1 MFLRSWLPGPLLG
14 VLFCATPASSP
25 VPSAEPEAP
34 AQQAAR
40 PTLLVFIT
48 VDQMRADYLDK
59 WKSQFTGGLK
69 RLVDGGALFTNAH
82 QDHAITETA
91 PGHASTMSGRFPRS
105 TGIARNLAG
114 VNDSTPL
121 LGGGRGLGA
130 SPARFRGTTLTDWL
144 TTADPRT
151 RALSVSFKDRGAI
164 LPIGRSKQEVYWY
177 SFPGIFTTSRWYR
190 DSLPDWV
197 NAYNASYPERYAG
210 RVWNLLL
217 PESAYPEP
225 DSVPIESGGRSFRF
239 PYALSVS
246 SDTAA
251 VQILSFPFLD
261 EATAGLAL
269 KGLEILGLGR
279 GPQTDVLAISFS
291 ATDLI
296 GHRWGPD
303 SRELHD
309 QVVRLDRTIGV
320 FLDSLFK
327 LRDAGKVIVALTA
340 DHGVTPFPELSQSR
354 YNPPP
359 IRVNLRPAMAAT
371 RAVLAA
377 GGVDTLAAELES
389 GSLVID
395 RVAGMT
401 PALINA
407 SADSFVAV
415 ARRIPGVM
423 RAERFSELSKHDL
436 GKDPIARRWLN
447 MYSPDVP
454 AEAIVV
460 LTPGSTRVEFS
471 IAMHGSPLDDDSHV
485 PILFY
490 GAPFKPGRYPAFAR
504 TVDIAPT
511 LAQVLGVT
519 PAEPLDGRVLT
530 AAIK

>member
-1 MFLRSWLPGPLLG
+1 MLLSRFLPLLG
-14 VLFCATPASSP
+14 VLFCATPAGSP
-25 VPSAEPEAP
+25 MAGAPPEKP
-34 AQQAAR
+34 ELQATQ

-82 QDHAITETA
+82 HDHAITETA
-91 PGHASTMSGRFPRS
+91 PGHATTMSGRFPRS
-105 TGIARNLAG
+105 TGISRNLAG

-121 LGGGRGLGA
+121 VAGAQGLGA

-144 TTADPRT
+144 TTANPKT
-151 RALSVSFKDRGAI
+151 HALSVSYKDRGAI
-164 LPIGRSKQEVYWY
+164 LPIGRSKQDVYWY
-177 SFPGIFTTSRWYR
+177 SPSGIFTTSRWYR
-190 DSLPDWV
+190 DSLPAWV
-197 NAYNASYPERYAG
+197 TTYNATYAKRYAG

-217 PESAYPEP
+217 PENAYPEP
-225 DSVPIESGGRSFRF
+225 DSVPVEGNGRFFQF
-239 PYALSVS
+239 PYRLSAS
-246 SDTAA
+246 PDTASR
-251 VQILSFPFLD
+251 QIPSTPFLD

-269 KGLEILGLGR
+269 VGLETLGLGKDA
-279 GPQTDVLAISFS
+279 QTDILAISFS

-309 QVVRLDRTIGV
+309 QVLRLDKTIGV

-327 LRDAGKVIVALTA
+327 LRDSAKVIIALTS
-340 DHGVTPFPELSQSR
+340 DHGVTPFPELSQTR

-359 IRVNLRPAMAAT
+359 MRVNIRPAMTAA

-377 GGVDTLAAELES
+377 GKVDTMAAELES
-389 GSLVID
+389 GSLVIE
-395 RVAGMT
+395 RVTGMT
-401 PALINA
+401 PALVNA

-423 RAERFSELSKHDL
+423 RAERFSELSQHNL

-447 MYSPDVP
+447 MYGPEVP

-460 LTPGSTRVEFS
+460 LTPGSTRIELS

-490 GAPFKPGRYPAFAR
+490 GAPFKPGRYSAFVR

-511 LAQVLGVT
+511 LAQVLHVT
-519 PAEPLDGRVLT
+519 PAEPLDGRPLT

>member
-1 MFLRSWLPGPLLG
+1 MILSRFVPLLG
-14 VLFCATPASSP
+14 LLFCATPASSP
-25 VPSAEPEAP
+25 VPSADAGAP
-34 AQQAAR
+34 PPQAAK

-105 TGIARNLAG
+105 TGISRNLAG

-121 LGGGRGLGA
+121 LADAAGLGA

-144 TTADPRT
+144 TTADART
-151 RALSVSFKDRGAI
+151 HALSVSYKDRGAI
-164 LPIGRSKQEVYWY
+164 LPIGRSKQDVYWY
-177 SFPGIFTTSRWYR
+177 SPSGIFTTSKWYR
-190 DSLPDWV
+190 DTLPAWV
-197 NAYNASYPERYAG
+197 TNYNATYGERYAG
-210 RVWNLLL
+210 RVWTPLL
-217 PESAYPEP
+217 PLSAYPEP
-225 DSVPIESGGRSFRF
+225 DSVPVEGNGRFFQF
-239 PYALSVS
+239 PYALSAS
-246 SDTAA
+246 PDT
-251 VQILSFPFLD
+251 VRRQLPNTPFLD

-269 KGLEILGLGR
+269 VGLEALGIGK
-279 GPQTDVLAISFS
+279 GPETDVLAVSFS

-309 QVVRLDRTIGV
+309 QILRLDRTIGG
-320 FLDSLFK
+320 FLDSLYK
-327 LRDAGKVIVALTA
+327 LRDSARIIIALTA
-340 DHGVTPFPELSQSR
+340 DHGVTPFPELSQTR

-359 IRVNLRPAMAAT
+359 LRVNLRPAMAAA
-371 RAVLAA
+371 RAVLFA
-377 GGVDTLAAELES
+377 GKVDTLAAQLES

-395 RVAGMT
+395 RVSGLT

-415 ARRIPGVM
+415 ARRIPGVA
-423 RAERFSELSKHDL
+423 RAERFSELSRHDL
-436 GKDPIARRWLN
+436 GKEAIARRWLN
-447 MYSPDVP
+447 MYGPDVP

-460 LTPGSTRVEFS
+460 LTPGSYRVEFT

-490 GAPFKPGRYPAFAR
+490 GAPFKPGRYPAFVR

-519 PAEPLDGRVLT
+519 PTEPLDGRALT

>member
-1 MFLRSWLPGPLLG
+1 MFLSRFLPLAGL
-14 VLFCATPASSP
+14 LFCATPSSSP
-25 VPSAEPEAP
+25 VPSAQAEAP
-34 AQQAAR
+34 APQATK

-59 WKSQFTGGLK
+59 WKSQFSSGLK
-69 RLVDGGALFTNAH
+69 RLVDGGALFTNGY

-105 TGIARNLAG
+105 TGIARNLEG

-121 LGGGRGLGA
+121 VANAAGLGA

-144 TTADPRT
+144 TSADPKT

-164 LPIGRSKQEVYWY
+164 LMIGRSKQDVYWY
-177 SFPGIFTTSRWYR
+177 SPSGIFTTSKWYR
-190 DSLPDWV
+190 DSLPAWV
-197 NAYNASYPERYAG
+197 TAYNATYGKRYAG
-210 RVWNLLL
+210 RVWTLLL

-225 DSVPIESGGRSFRF
+225 DSVPIEGNGRLFQF
-239 PYALSVS
+239 PYPLSAS
-246 SDTAA
+246 PDT
-251 VQILSFPFLD
+251 VTRQLPNTPFLD

-269 KGLEILGLGR
+269 VGLEALGLGK
-279 GPQTDVLAISFS
+279 GPQTDVLAVSFS

-309 QVVRLDRTIGV
+309 QVLRLDRTIGA
-320 FLDSLFK
+320 FIDSLYH
-327 LRDAGKVIVALTA
+327 LRDSTRIIFALTA

-359 IRVNLRPAMAAT
+359 VRVALRPAITAA

-377 GGVDTLAAELES
+377 AKVDTLAVQLES
-389 GSLVID
+389 GSLMID

-415 ARRIPGVM
+415 ARRIPGVA
-423 RAERFSELSKHDL
+423 RAERFSELTKHDL
-436 GKDPIARRWLN
+436 GKDAIARRWLN
-447 MYSPDVP
+447 MYGPDVP

-460 LTPGSTRVEFS
+460 LTPGSYRVEFG
-471 IAMHGSPLDDDSHV
+471 IAMHGSPSDDDSHV

-490 GAPFKPGRYPAFAR
+490 GAPFKPGRYPAFVR

-511 LAQVLGVT
+511 LAQVLGVV
-519 PAEPLDGRVLT
+519 PAEPLDGRALT

>member
-1 MFLRSWLPGPLLG
+1 MRLRPYLTGPLLS

-25 VPSAEPEAP
+25 APLAQAEAP
-34 AQQAAR
+34 ARQAGR

-59 WKSQFTGGLK
+59 WKSQFTGGIK

-121 LGGGRGLGA
+121 LGGGRGPGA

-177 SFPGIFTTSRWYR
+177 SHPGIFTTSRWYR
-190 DSLPDWV
+190 ESLPDWV
-197 NAYNASYPERYAG
+197 KAYNASYPKRYAG

-225 DSVPIESGGRSFRF
+225 DSVPIESSGRFFRF
-239 PYALSVS
+239 PYSLSAG

-251 VQILSFPFLD
+251 AQLPTFPFLD
-261 EATAGLAL
+261 DVTAGLAL
-269 KGLEILGLGR
+269 KGLETLGLGK
-279 GPQTDVLAISFS
+279 GPQTDVVAISFS

-309 QVVRLDRTIGV
+309 QVLRLDRTIGV

-327 LRDAGKVIVALTA
+327 LRDSGSVIIALTA
-340 DHGVTPFPELSQSR
+340 DHGVTSFPELSQSR
-354 YNPPP
+354 STPPP
-359 IRVNLRPAMAAT
+359 VRVNLRPAMSAA
-371 RAVLAA
+371 RAVLST
-377 GGVDTLAAELES
+377 GRVDTMAVELES
-389 GSLVID
+389 GSLIIN
-395 RVAGMT
+395 RIAGMT

-415 ARRIPGVM
+415 ARRIPGVL
-423 RAERFSELSKHDL
+423 RAERFSELSTHDL
-436 GKDPIARRWLN
+436 GTDPIARRWLN
-447 MYSPDVP
+447 MYGPDVP

-460 LTPGSTRVEFS
+460 LTPGSTRVEFTV
-471 IAMHGSPLDDDSHV
+471 AMHGSPHDDDSHV

-490 GAPFKPGRYPAFAR
+490 GAPFRPGRYDEFVR

-519 PAEPLDGRVLT
+519 PSEPLDGRPLT
-530 AAIK
+530 EAIK

>member
-1 MFLRSWLPGPLLG
+1 MLLRSLLSAPLLAA
-14 VLFCATPASSP
+14 LFCATPASSP
-25 VPSAEPEAP
+25 VSTAQPEAP
-34 AQQAAR
+34 AAQATK

-91 PGHASTMSGRFPRS
+91 PGHASVMSGRFPKN
-105 TGIARNLAG
+105 TGIARNLEG

-121 LGGGRGLGA
+121 LANAMGLGA

-144 TTADPRT
+144 TSANSAT

-164 LPIGRSKQEVYWY
+164 LTIGRSKQEVYWY
-177 SFPGIFTTSRWYR
+177 SPSGIFTTSRWYR
-190 DSLPDWV
+190 DTLPTWV
-197 NAYNASYPERYAG
+197 TTYNAAYPKRYAG
-210 RVWNLLL
+210 KVWNPLL
-217 PESAYPEP
+217 PLSAYPEP
-225 DSVPIESGGRSFRF
+225 DSVPVEGGGRFFQF
-239 PYALSVS
+239 PYSLSENP
-246 SDTAA
+246 DTASR
-251 VQILSFPFLD
+251 QIPNTPFLD
-261 EATAGLAL
+261 DATAGLAL
-269 KGLEILGLGR
+269 VGLEALGLGK

-309 QVVRLDRTIGV
+309 QVIRLDRLIGT
-320 FLDSLFK
+320 FIDSLYK
-327 LRDAGKVIVALTA
+327 LRDSTRIIFALTG
-340 DHGVTPFPELSQSR
+340 DHGVTPFPELSQTR

-359 IRVNLRPAMAAT
+359 VRVNLRPAMAAA

-377 GGVDTLAAELES
+377 GKVDTLAAQLES

-423 RAERFSELSKHDL
+423 RAERFSELSKYDL

-447 MYSPDVP
+447 MYGPNVP

-460 LTPGSTRVEFS
+460 LTKGSTRVEFA
-471 IAMHGSPLDDDSHV
+471 IAMHGSPHDDDSHV

-490 GAPFKPGRYPAFAR
+490 GAPFKPGRYPAFTR

-519 PAEPLDGRVLT
+519 PSEPLDGRVLT
-530 AAIK
+530 AAIR

>member
-1 MFLRSWLPGPLLG
+1 MFLYRFSPLLAA
-14 VLFCATPASSP
+14 LFCAPPAHSPAPPAPAETPAR
-25 VPSAEPEAP
+25 
-34 AQQAAR
+34 QATKA
-40 PTLLVFIT
+40 TLMVFIT
-48 VDQMRADYLDK
+48 VDQMREDYLDK

-69 RLVDGGALFTNAH
+69 RLVDGGAFFTNGH

-105 TGIARNLAG
+105 TGISRNLEG

-121 LGGGRGLGA
+121 LGNVAGLGA

-144 TTADPRT
+144 TSANPAT
-151 RALSVSFKDRGAI
+151 RALSVSYKDRGAI
-164 LPIGRSKQEVYWY
+164 LPIGRSKQDVYWY
-177 SFPGIFTTSRWYR
+177 SPSGVFTTSKWYR
-190 DSLPDWV
+190 DSLPAWV
-197 NAYNASYPERYAG
+197 TAYNATYAKRYAG
-210 RVWNLLL
+210 RVWTPLL
-217 PESAYPEP
+217 PLSAYPEP
-225 DSVPIESGGRSFRF
+225 DSVPVEGNGRFFQF
-239 PYALSVS
+239 PYSLSAS
-246 SDTAA
+246 PDTASR
-251 VQILSFPFLD
+251 QIPSTPFLD

-269 KGLEILGLGR
+269 VGLEALGLGK
-279 GPQTDVLAISFS
+279 GPQTDVLAVSFS

-309 QVVRLDRTIGV
+309 QVLRLDRTIGA
-320 FLDSLFK
+320 FLDSLYK
-327 LRDAGKVIVALTA
+327 LRDSSRIIIALTA
-340 DHGVTPFPELSQSR
+340 DHGVTPFPELSQTR

-359 IRVNLRPAMAAT
+359 VRVSLRPAMVAA

-377 GGVDTLAAELES
+377 AKVDTLAVQLES

-395 RVAGMT
+395 RVTGMT
-401 PALINA
+401 PALVNA

-415 ARRIPGVM
+415 ARRIPGVA

-436 GKDPIARRWLN
+436 GKDFIARRWLN
-447 MYSPDVP
+447 MYGPGVP

-460 LTPGSTRVEFS
+460 LTPGSYRVEFT
-471 IAMHGSPLDDDSHV
+471 IAMHGSPYDDDSHV

-511 LAQVLGVT
+511 LAQVLGIT
-519 PAEPLDGRVLT
+519 PTEPLDGRPLT
-530 AAIK
+530 AAIR